1 MANSTLALGSSLN
14 LKRINRSVTS
24 LGENVRKAQMSS
36 ASISKSL
43 MEGNRD
49 KRKSLSLASTLF
61 RRRREAILRR
71 EKEDILE
78 AGSVVGA
85 VRRTG
90 KVVMNSTKGF
100 LGRILDY
107 VGSIL
112 VGWAILNL
120 PKIIELASGLIER
133 MQKYFG
139 VLRGFVSGVS
149 DFFLGLPGKIGEI
162 FNGINSFNFGSVKD
176 IFDKT
181 LEKLQDSF
189 QLIRNTINK
198 FINKFNKL
206 KTYKDVLKELD
217 LPENILDIPAL
228 EQLKKVLGME
238 DDTQNQ
244 GGANNNQGG
253 ANNNQTGSAGQY
265 PDPKSVEMYQIAAA
279 LTTEG
284 NSDQGYAD
292 MMQVVAN
299 RVASPGYG
307 NSYIEVLA
315 AGTAANPQFA
325 GVWKRGAA
333 AFKSIR
339 SLGEASAWSGQ
350 KQSTLLEVISLMTD
364 PARQASAASFVGGAL
379 EFRGSPATVRSVN
392 SDKDPKNNI
401 QADRNGIIPGT
412 VWRGTDQDNQFI
424 ISNPP
429 GAVYVPIRPGGAA
442 PLNLPPKNQKVSF
455 NPATKPNVDRTTT
468 LLASSQEMPTN
479 LLVLKIRERETVNQI
494 VNPQVRQQNLNT
506 YSARVNI
513 LEQKQLTSLT

>member
-1 MANSTLALGSSLN
+1 MANSTLALGLSLN
-14 LKRINRSVTS
+14 LKRINRSLTS
-24 LGENVRKAQMSS
+24 VSENVRKAQMSS

-189 QLIRNTINK
+189 QLIRNTINE

-253 ANNNQTGSAGQY
+253 SNNNQVGGSAQL
-265 PDPKSVEMYQIAAA
+265 PDPKSAEMYRIAAA
-279 LTTEG
+279 LSTEG
-284 NSDQGYAD
+284 TSDQGYAD

-299 RVASPGYG
+299 RKAMGFAG
-307 NSYIEVLA
+307 GGSYTDILT
-315 AGTAANPQFA
+315 AGTGGNNVAFA
-325 GVWKRGAA
+325 GVWDRPGGPSG
-333 AFKSIR
+333 FRRIQTLSD
-339 SLGEASAWSGQ
+339 ASKWSGQ
-350 KQSTLLEVISLMTD
+350 SEGTLLKIISLMTD
-364 PARQASAASFVGGAL
+364 PARQASAASFVGGAT
-379 EFRGSPATVRSVN
+379 EFKGSPQNVKGN
-392 SDKDPKNNI
+392 PNI
-401 QADRNGIIPGT
+401 AADANGFIPGT
-412 VWRGTDQDNQFI
+412 VWRGTKFDNQFQVDPSRGDI
-424 ISNPP
+424 
-429 GAVYVPIRPGGAA
+429 VRPGGAA

-479 LLVLKIRERETVNQI
+479 LLVLKIRETETVQATNS
-494 VNPQVRQQNLNT
+494 QVQQQNFNRYFASVNT
-506 YSARVNI
+506 
-513 LEQKQLTSLT
+513 LEQTQLTRLT

>member
-244 GGANNNQGG
+244 GGSNNNQGG
-253 ANNNQTGSAGQY
+253 GASTTSQTESAGGGTRSSNPLLQLITSAEGGYDSMYPSQKYPQMLNMTMTELVAFQKLKLKDGRASAAVGAYQFLYPEQY
-265 PDPKSVEMYQIAAA
+265 VTLAGLTMNSKFTPENQDKLALAFLKARGITVEAFKR
-279 LTTEG
+279 
-284 NSDQGYAD
+284 D
-292 MMQVVAN
+292 
-299 RVASPGYG
+299 RV
-307 NSYIEVLA
+307 
-315 AGTAANPQFA
+315 GTALKLAQGFA
-325 GVWKRGAA
+325 GVPVLAPTQGKYRFVRRGESFYSGDGINAA
-333 AFKSIR
+333 TVSAERVEKSIDNLVGP
-339 SLGEASAWSGQ
+339 SPSKSQ
-350 KQSTLLEVISLMTD
+350 QTPP
-364 PARQASAASFVGGAL
+364 PA
-379 EFRGSPATVRSVN
+379 
-392 SDKDPKNNI
+392 
-401 QADRNGIIPGT
+401 
-412 VWRGTDQDNQFI
+412 
-424 ISNPP
+424 
-429 GAVYVPIRPGGAA
+429 
-442 PLNLPPKNQKVSF
+442 QKVSF

-479 LLVLKIRERETVNQI
+479 LLVLKITETETVQAT
-494 VNPQVRQQNLNT
+494 NPQVRQPNLNT
-506 YSARVNI
+506 YSARVNT
-513 LEQKQLTSLT
+513 LEQRQLTYLT

>member
-244 GGANNNQGG
+244 GGG
-253 ANNNQTGSAGQY
+253 ASTTSQTESAGGGTRSSNPLLQLITSAEGGYDSMYPSQKYPQMLNMTMTELVAFQKLKLKDGRVSAAVGAYQFLYPEQY
-265 PDPKSVEMYQIAAA
+265 VTLAGLTMNSKFTPENQDKLALAFLKARGITVEAFKR
-279 LTTEG
+279 
-284 NSDQGYAD
+284 D
-292 MMQVVAN
+292 
-299 RVASPGYG
+299 RV
-307 NSYIEVLA
+307 
-315 AGTAANPQFA
+315 GTALKLAQGFA
-325 GVWKRGAA
+325 GVPVLAPTQGKYRFIRRGESFYSGDGTNAA
-333 AFKSIR
+333 TVSVERVEKSIDNLVGP
-339 SLGEASAWSGQ
+339 SPSKSQ
-350 KQSTLLEVISLMTD
+350 QTPP
-364 PARQASAASFVGGAL
+364 PAQ
-379 EFRGSPATVRSVN
+379 E
-392 SDKDPKNNI
+392 
-401 QADRNGIIPGT
+401 
-412 VWRGTDQDNQFI
+412 
-424 ISNPP
+424 
-429 GAVYVPIRPGGAA
+429 
-442 PLNLPPKNQKVSF
+442 VSF
-455 NPATKPNVDRTTT
+455 NPFNPAKTNQDRTTT
-468 LLASSQEMPTN
+468 LLASSQETSTD
-479 LLVLKIRERETVNQI
+479 LLVLKITETQTVQATNS
-494 VNPQVRQQNLNT
+494 QVQQQNFNRYLA
-506 YSARVNI
+506 SVNI
-513 LEQKQLTSLT
+513 LEQTQLTRLT

>member
-149 DFFLGLPGKIGEI
+149 DFFLGLPGRIGEI

-244 GGANNNQGG
+244 DGSNNNQGG
-253 ANNNQTGSAGQY
+253 ANNNQVGGSAQL
-265 PDPKSVEMYQIAAA
+265 PDPKSAEMYRIAAA
-279 LTTEG
+279 LSTEG
-284 NSDQGYAD
+284 TSDQGYAD

-299 RVASPGYG
+299 RKAMGFAG
-307 NSYIEVLA
+307 GGSYTDILA
-315 AGTAANPQFA
+315 AGTGGNNVAFA
-325 GVWKRGAA
+325 GVWDRPGGPSG
-333 AFKSIR
+333 FRRIQTLSD
-339 SLGEASAWSGQ
+339 ASKWSGQ
-350 KQSTLLEVISLMTD
+350 SEGTLLKIISLMTD
-364 PARQASAASFVGGAL
+364 PARQASAASFVGGAT
-379 EFRGSPATVRSVN
+379 EFKGSPQNVKGN
-392 SDKDPKNNI
+392 PNI
-401 QADRNGIIPGT
+401 AADANGFIPGT
-412 VWRGTDQDNQFI
+412 VWRGTKFDNQFQVDPSRGDI
-424 ISNPP
+424 
-429 GAVYVPIRPGGAA
+429 VRPGGAA

-468 LLASSQEMPTN
+468 LLASSQETTTD
-479 LLVLKIRERETVNQI
+479 LLVLKITETKTVQATNS
-494 VNPQVRQQNLNT
+494 QVQQQNFNRYLASVNT
-506 YSARVNI
+506 
-513 LEQKQLTSLT
+513 LEQRQLTYL